1 MARGDKIVYL
11 DIMLGGRFWA
21 QLEYE
26 YCPLFPIDTNDI
38 RKFVISKFPSLRN
51 KDFKIK
57 FSNNKI
63 HNKR

>member
-11 DIMLGGRFWA
+11 DIMLGERFWA
-21 QLEYE
+21 QLEYK
-26 YCPLFPIDTNDI
+26 YCPLFPIDTNDVQE
-38 RKFVISKFPSLRN
+38 FVVSKFPSLRH

-63 HNKR
+63 